1 VDGIECGADAVQFAF
16 FLVAVGRMQA
26 ARRGLAGAAEHDGG
40 QNGANDGKNAAH
52 GDNSH
57 GKMEEF
63 GRFTLKNQQDTLV
76 PAR

>member
-1 VDGIECGADAVQFAF
+1 
-16 FLVAVGRMQA
+16 MQT
-26 ARRGLAGAAEHDGG
+26 ARRGLAGAAEHNDG

-63 GRFTLKNQQDTLV
+63 GRFTLKNQQDTLL